1 MHIAALQ
8 LFEFKNYEKEQLE
21 FSPQLNCIVGKNG
34 MGKTNLLDA
43 VHYLCVC
50 KSYFPVP
57 DLAIARHGSRFFRL
71 AGTFYKEGKMEQI
84 VCKNEIRKRKV
95 FARNG
100 KNYRRLSDHI
110 GLLPVV
116 MIAPDD
122 TQLVTGGSE
131 ERRRLL
137 DQSLSQLDKQYLQ
150 QLLQYNK
157 IISQRNALLKRFEEQ
172 GYFDATLL
180 QTYDEQLL
188 APAQYIYEKRAD
200 WTTQLQKLFQEY
212 YAEISSGQEK
222 VRIQYQSKLQESD
235 FPELLQQARQ
245 KDRALQRSTVGPHRD
260 NLLLYINDYQL
271 KRYASQGQLKSV
283 VLALRLAQYALLQKQ
298 SKTPPI
304 LLLDDIF
311 DKLDAQRVEQLLA
324 LLLGRQFGQVFITD
338 THEQRVVDMARQFA
352 DDYKLFRVEAGEAHT
367 VVYEG

>member
-1 MHIAALQ
+1 
-8 LFEFKNYEKEQLE
+8 
-21 FSPQLNCIVGKNG
+21 

-43 VHYLCVC
+43 IYYLCVC

-57 DLAIARHGSRFFRL
+57 DLAIARHGSGFFRL
-71 AGTFYKEGKMEQI
+71 EGSFYKEEKKEEI
-84 VCKNEIRKRKV
+84 VCKNELRKRKT

-137 DQSLSQLDKQYLQ
+137 DQSLSQLDKIYLQ

-157 IISQRNALLKRFEEQ
+157 ILSQRNALLKRFAEHN
-172 GYFDATLL
+172 YFDATLL

-188 APAQYIYEKRAD
+188 EPAQYLYGKRAE
-200 WTTQLQKLFQEY
+200 WIEQLQALFQEY
-212 YAEISSGQEK
+212 YAGISKGQEK
-222 VRIQYQSKLQESD
+222 VRIQYQSKLLETP
-235 FPELLQQARQ
+235 FAELLENARE
-245 KDRALQRSTVGPHRD
+245 KDRHLERSTVGPHRD
-260 NLLLYINDYQL
+260 NLLLYIDGYQL

-283 VLALRLAQYALLQKQ
+283 VLALRLAQYALLQQQ
-298 SKTPPI
+298 SQTPPI

-311 DKLDAQRVEQLLA
+311 DKLDAHRVEQLLS

-338 THEQRVVDMARQFA
+338 THEQRVLDMAQQFA
-352 DDYKLFRVEAGEAHT
+352 EDYRLFRVEDGE
-367 VVYEG
+367 VEVL

>member
-1 MHIAALQ
+1 MHIAALK
-8 LFEFKNYEKEQLE
+8 LFEFKNYEKEQLK

-50 KSYFPVP
+50 KSYFSVP

-71 AGTFYKEGKMEQI
+71 EGDFYKEGKLEQI
-84 VCKNEIRKRKV
+84 ICKNEIRKRKV

-157 IISQRNALLKRFEEQ
+157 LISQRNALLKSFEEQ
-172 GYFDATLL
+172 RYFDATLL

-188 APAQYIYEKRAD
+188 APAQYIYEKRFS
-200 WTTQLQKLFQEY
+200 WTEQLQELFQEY
-212 YAEISSGQEK
+212 YAEISNGQEK
-222 VRIQYQSKLQESD
+222 VSIKYQSKLQD
-235 FPELLQQARQ
+235 LPFPQLLQEARK
-245 KDRALQRSTVGPHRD
+245 KDRVLQRSTVGPHRD
-260 NLLLYINDYQL
+260 NLLLYIDGYQL

-283 VLALRLAQYALLQKQ
+283 VLSLRLAQYALLQQQ
-298 SKTPPI
+298 SQTPPI

-311 DKLDAQRVEQLLA
+311 DKLDAYRVEQLLA

-338 THEQRVVDMARQFA
+338 THEQRVLDMAREFA
-352 DDYKLFRVEAGEAHT
+352 DDYKLFRVRQGEVQAVAYEA
-367 VVYEG
+367 